1 MLLTKFTHSCVRL
14 EKNGASLVI
23 DPGSFSEVEEAL
35 DGTDL
40 VLITHV
46 HPDHYDAKR
55 LAAALADN
63 AELTIYA
70 PQSVIDELAQ
80 ASGEAADRLHAVTAD
95 STLSLGPFQVKTY
108 GGQHALIHPLI
119 PTVDNV
125 GFVIDDAVFHPGDSF
140 TVPHG
145 LTVPTVLV
153 PLHAPWSKTSEV
165 IDFIIATRATTVY
178 QIHDALLSDI
188 GFGIVEK
195 QVAKFSEMYGTTYRH
210 LEPGESVEV

>member
-35 DGTDL
+35 EGTDL

-55 LAAALADN
+55 LAAALANN
-63 AELTIYA
+63 AELNIYA

-80 ASGEAADRLHAVTAD
+80 ASGEAADRLHSVTAD
-95 STLSLGPFQVKTY
+95 STLSLGPFQVKTF

-153 PLHAPWSKTSEV
+153 PLHAPWSKMSEV

-210 LEPGESVEV
+210 LEPRESVEV